1 VQTFVSVVV
10 EDTDVHVPAI
20 PAGVGSGELLLVN
33 QPVQPAQN
41 RAAIR
46 TGVKNSRDI
55 ALRTLS
61 TRHL

>member
-10 EDTDVHVPAI
+10 DDTDVHVPAI

-33 QPVQPAQN
+33 QPVQPAQT

-46 TGVKNSRDI
+46 SGV
-55 ALRTLS
+55 
-61 TRHL
+61 